1 MPAIYL
7 DHAATSFPKAPGVG
21 EAMADYMQHIGVNV
35 NRGVY
40 APAQQAEQTVFAVR
54 EQLCRLFGLDDPARA
69 ILTPGLTWS
78 MHLLLQGL
86 LRPGDHCICS
96 ALEHNAVARPLQA
109 LMQNGVSVSILPCDA
124 QGRVDIAALDGLL
137 RPNTRALV
145 LCHASN
151 VCGTLQ
157 PARAVGQWC
166 RAHGV
171 FFLLD
176 AAQTAGCVPIDF
188 TDLSL
193 SALCVPGHKGL
204 LGPQGIGALLVT
216 EELACA
222 LQPVVRG
229 GTGSASDALDMPL
242 FYPDRL
248 EPGTPNLPGVY
259 GLDAALSFIE
269 RTGVPALGAQ
279 QQALTQLF
287 LQGVA
292 DAPVRLLGLPAG
304 ETERVGVVSLD
315 FVRRD
320 NAQAAFALS
329 QTYGVFT
336 RCGLHCAPMAHKA
349 LGTFPQGT
357 VRFSFGYGNTPEQVQ
372 AAAQAVC
379 ALA

>member
-1 MPAIYL
+1 MPEVYL

-21 EAMADYMQHIGVNV
+21 KAMADYIAHVGVNV

-40 APAQQAEQTVFAVR
+40 APAQRAADVVFSVR
-54 EQLCRLFGLDDPARA
+54 RRLCRLFGLDDPARA
-69 ILTPGLTWS
+69 VLTPGATWG
-78 MHLLLQGL
+78 MNLLLQGL

-96 ALEHNAVARPLQA
+96 ALEHNAVARPLHA
-109 LMQNGVSVSILPCDA
+109 LAQRGVSVSILPCDA

-157 PARAVGQWC
+157 PARAIGQWC
-166 RAHGV
+166 RVHGV
-171 FFLLD
+171 LFLLD

-204 LGPQGIGALLVT
+204 LGPQGVGALLLT
-216 EELACA
+216 QELAAA
-222 LQPVVRG
+222 LRPMVFG
-229 GTGSASDALDMPL
+229 GTGSASDALDMPP
-242 FYPDRL
+242 FYPDFL